1 MTSSQA
7 LSLEPVAQIALEL
20 HALVV
25 DLQERRQAHLAAQAS
40 APHAPSMAERAR
52 QLSEQARELGKQWQ
66 AARPEVSLLLERTAT
81 RLSALDLSQ
90 SGQRARARASI
101 KVAQYYEGLART
113 LRREPEVTVPLPEL
127 RPKNYTR
134 NVFHVANGLMGATFY
149 TFFPERATV
158 LKIAV
163 AYTALMLSM
172 ELARR
177 FSKTINRWL
186 VDVVF
191 GAISRPSEAWR
202 MNSASWFGIAV
213 VMMLAAGV
221 PRLSCIAAVL
231 TLGIGDP
238 LAALVGKRWGK
249 HKLVGRKSL
258 EGSLAFVVSAA
269 LLVAAWLAIFE
280 PASFGLTS
288 RWATLLAAAPLALVA
303 GVAGAGVELVS
314 NRLEDNFSIPLA
326 VAAATAFLAP

>member
-134 NVFHVANGLMGATFY
+134 NVFHVANGMAT
-149 TFFPERATV
+149 TV
-158 LKIAV
+158 LTHVHRSQSQTEWAV
-163 AYTALMLSM
+163 HLL
-172 ELARR
+172 
-177 FSKTINRWL
+177 
-186 VDVVF
+186 
-191 GAISRPSEAWR
+191 ISYVAEKLKAKVLK
-202 MNSASWFGIAV
+202 AV
-213 VMMLAAGV
+213 Y
-221 PRLSCIAAVL
+221 
-231 TLGIGDP
+231 
-238 LAALVGKRWGK
+238 
-249 HKLVGRKSL
+249 
-258 EGSLAFVVSAA
+258 
-269 LLVAAWLAIFE
+269 
-280 PASFGLTS
+280 
-288 RWATLLAAAPLALVA
+288 
-303 GVAGAGVELVS
+303 
-314 NRLEDNFSIPLA
+314 
-326 VAAATAFLAP
+326 